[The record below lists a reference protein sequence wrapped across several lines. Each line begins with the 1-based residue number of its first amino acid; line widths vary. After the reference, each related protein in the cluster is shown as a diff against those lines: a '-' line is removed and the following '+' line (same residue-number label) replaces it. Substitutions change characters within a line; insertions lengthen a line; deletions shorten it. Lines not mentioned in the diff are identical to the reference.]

1 MLFTFLQMGFP
12 SIGELIPFII
22 MGILAVADIFLLKLA
37 LVVTKAQKRNKMKWV
52 AGSFAI
58 QFGTIFI
65 ISSPLFFLGFMG
77 NFRGEPDVIIPIIIL
92 SSFIDLNVINVLHQ
106 VGLKRS
112 LGILLLTFVPLI
124 MIMIGLGTTLSQMS
138 QMP

>member
-1 MLFTFLQMGFP
+1 MLFTFLQMGVSP
-12 SIGELIPFII
+12 IGELIPFII
-22 MGILAVADIFLLKLA
+22 MGVLAAVDILLLKLA
-37 LVVTKAQKRNKMKWV
+37 LVVTKAQIRNKMNWV

-77 NFRGEPDVIIPIIIL
+77 KFQGDLDVIIPIIIL

-112 LGILLLTFVPLI
+112 LGILLLTFVPLM
-124 MIMIGLGTTLSQMS
+124 MIMIGLGETLSK
-138 QMP
+138 MP